1 MALKKTNKLS
11 SIGYQSVY
19 INSSNINEDG
29 TIRFGIRL
37 SLSVDDNDEDGHE
50 RHWRSGL
57 DSMIDDEETT
67 DMTIT
72 CKNKI
77 FKVHKNILS
86 SRSAV
91 ISRLLSS
98 EPEECKSS
106 VTSDCYT
113 VTDDESET
121 SEEETRKNSV
131 LSEAYIV
138 TDDEC
143 DDVSNKSSG
152 VSIDKI
158 LKHKK
163 GEQNLEM
170 LEADQNVIKKFLDF
184 IYTGRFGLYD
194 TSIIES
200 LLSLSDK
207 YQVLELKHLCEESLM
222 ENMNSCSVASYLYL
236 GHLHDC
242 SILKA
247 SALQFCKENHQNIV
261 KVKDLFLIL
270 RAS

>member
-11 SIGYQSVY
+11 SIGYQNVY
-19 INSSNINEDG
+19 ITSSNINTDG
-29 TIRFGIRL
+29 TVRIGIRL
-37 SLSVDDNDEDGHE
+37 SLAVEDKGEDRNDGL
-50 RHWRSGL
+50 WRTGL
-57 DSMIDDEETT
+57 ESMIDDEETT

-98 EPEECKSS
+98 EPEECESS
-106 VTSDCYT
+106 ASSDCYT
-113 VTDDESET
+113 VTDDETES
-121 SEEETRKNSV
+121 EETRKNSV

-138 TDDEC
+138 TDDEG
-143 DDVSNKSSG
+143 DDVSNNSSG

-163 GEQNLEM
+163 KSGQNLEM

-207 YQVLELKHLCEESLM
+207 YQVMELKHLCEESLT
-222 ENMNSCSVASYLYL
+222 ENMNSCNVASYLYL
-236 GHLHDC
+236 GHTHDC
-242 SILKA
+242 PSLKA

-261 KVKDLFLIL
+261 KVITLHDIFGYY
-270 RAS
+270 